1 MDEQTPS
8 SPQQN
13 EAQSTGADEGFFKVE
28 APAGAE
34 PPAGAA
40 EPGAGRPDGADG
52 AGTAANGE
60 RRGVFVYEHRDGR
73 QEEFTVRDDLLNQ
86 DGTLNALRAAKQATD
101 LRAKLSERGFD
112 PDAAPVQPPET
123 YAVTVP
129 EALAE
134 LVHVGEPDPEN
145 PKPIVIGKD
154 DPALAAMTPVFQEL
168 GLGQEQA
175 DKLIGAWLGVQG
187 EQYRQAQE
195 AEAED
200 DRISTEMVV
209 EAFGSATAARQAMQ
223 GELGPWLGQMMQGDE
238 QTRQMKYA
246 VLSEAG
252 KAGPLALALWDIYQG
267 VRGQGMAAP
276 PPGTSAPQGLSR
288 EDLQEMMRSDAY
300 NTPGHPE
307 YQSVREKVTQGYRN
321 LRGDA

>member
-1 MDEQTPS
+1 MDGQTPS

-13 EAQSTGADEGFFKVE
+13 EAQGTGADEGFFKVE
-28 APAGAE
+28 APAPAE
-34 PPAGAA
+34 QAAGAA
-40 EPGAGRPDGADG
+40 EHGAGGPDGADP
-52 AGTAANGE
+52 AAAANGE

-101 LRAKLSERGFD
+101 LRGKLSERGID
-112 PDAAPVQPPET
+112 PDAAAVQPPDAYT
-123 YAVTVP
+123 VTVP
-129 EALAE
+129 EDLAA

-145 PKPIVIGKD
+145 PKPITIGPD

-168 GLGQEQA
+168 GLDQERA
-175 DKLIGAWLGVQG
+175 DKLIGTWLGIQA
-187 EQYRQAQE
+187 EQHRQAE
-195 AEAED
+195 EMAAED
-200 DRISTEMVV
+200 DRVSTEMVV
-209 EAFGSATAARQAMQ
+209 EAFGTKDAARQAMA

-238 QTRQMKYA
+238 QTRQLKYA

-252 KAGPLALALWDIYQG
+252 KTGPLALALWDIYQG

-276 PPGTSAPQGLSR
+276 PPGTSAPPGLSR
-288 EDLQEMMRSDAY
+288 ADLQEMMRSDAY

-307 YQSVREKVTQGYRN
+307 FQAVRDKVAQGYRN
-321 LRGDA
+321 LKGDA